1 MEKYTVDYFIDKFAA
16 IPEDQWA
23 MGTFNHGGR
32 KCVNGHCGA
41 RYAHIV
47 QEQTGEVAGL
57 QKVLFPLCED
67 VELPGTHRKEYE
79 MTTRY
84 SVTAAKINNG
94 TDDRYQQATPK
105 QRILAA
111 LADIKRMEQEKKQ
124 QALAEVSLFLQGID
138 FSEEKREAAYAG

>member
-1 MEKYTVDYFIDKFAA
+1 MEKYTVDYFIGKFEA

-23 MGTFNHGGR
+23 VDTFNRGGR

-57 QKVLFPLCED
+57 QRVMFPLCKD
-67 VELPGTHRKEYE
+67 VKMIMDIKEYE
-79 MTTRY
+79 IATRY
-84 SVTAAKINNG
+84 SITAARINNG

-111 LADIKRMEQEKKQ
+111 LADIKQMGQEKKQ
-124 QALAEVSLFLQGID
+124 QALEEVSLLLQGID
-138 FSEEKREAAYAG
+138 FSEEKKEPVYAG